1 MRHGLESIPFANL
14 KELNV
19 LSSRIEEKRL
29 FELSELSHIAAEQ
42 ILEGKISLET
52 PYAFSDAVRFRMERE
67 RDAHTPKDYAS
78 VLEKSADLALLLDT
92 VAFSAFLSKAL
103 GGALSPF
110 PKGRKAQDVR
120 IAYIPS
126 PISEQAYK
134 AVSAYLRKSTVL
146 YVGGAEEACASVLA
160 SDADGLLLPI
170 ARGGER
176 IAAIERL
183 TERYKLYMSAIIPV
197 YGTDGQE
204 MLYAFFTAQP
214 TFFES
219 AGGECLELLIQAE
232 SYEAAMETA
241 SLLSAFGYDVSYIAF
256 SPLDYGRVRARI
268 ALVGDGDESALWF
281 FLSLCT
287 GEFFV
292 LGRYRYLLT

>member
-1 MRHGLESIPFANL
+1 MRSGLERVSLTNL

-19 LSSRIEEKRL
+19 LSSRVTEKRL
-29 FELSELSHIAAEQ
+29 FELSELSRLAAEQ

-52 PYAFSDAVRFRMERE
+52 PYAFLDAVRFRIERE
-67 RDAHTPKDYAS
+67 RDARTPKDYAPI
-78 VLEKSADLALLLDT
+78 LEKSADLDLLLDM
-92 VAFSAFLSKAL
+92 VAFSAFLSKEL
-103 GGALSPF
+103 GGAVLPF
-110 PKGRKAQDVR
+110 PRERRAEDMR

-134 AVSAYLRKSTVL
+134 AVSTCVKKSTVL

-176 IAAIERL
+176 IAAIEHL
-183 TERYKLYMSAIIPV
+183 TERYKLYISAIIPV

-204 MLYAFFTAQP
+204 MHYAFFTAQP

-219 AGGECLELLIQAE
+219 TGGECLELLIQAE
-232 SYEAAMETA
+232 SYGAAMETA
-241 SLLSAFGYDVSYIAF
+241 SLLSVFGYDVSYTTF

-281 FLSLCT
+281 FLSLCA
-287 GEFFV
+287 GEFLV